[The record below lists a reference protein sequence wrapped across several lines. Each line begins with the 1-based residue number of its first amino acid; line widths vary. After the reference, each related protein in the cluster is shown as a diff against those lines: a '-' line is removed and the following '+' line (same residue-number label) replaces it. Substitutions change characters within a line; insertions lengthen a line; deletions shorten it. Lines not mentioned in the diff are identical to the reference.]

1 MGIDVRKMQAL
12 SASDLVDLTQATEDA
27 ISDGIGFNW
36 VSPPPQEVLESYW
49 RGVMVV
55 PERELF
61 CGWLDGTIAAAVQL
75 IKPGRSKETTSFV
88 ATIEGHFVAPWARG
102 HGLARA
108 VLDAAEREA
117 AVQGF
122 SVLRLHV
129 RETQDAAIRL
139 YQENGYVRW
148 GILPYHEIV
157 NGQMIAGHHFYKRL
171 QPLSSVE

>member
-1 MGIDVRKMQAL
+1 MAIDVRKMVDM
-12 SASDLVDLTQATEDA
+12 SAADLVDLSQATEDA

-36 VSPPPQEVLESYW
+36 VSPPTQDVMESYW

-55 PERELF
+55 PERILF
-61 CGWLDGTIAAAVQL
+61 CGWLDGTIASAVQL
-75 IKPGRSKETTSFV
+75 VKPGRTKETTSFT
-88 ATIEGHFVAPWARG
+88 AMIEGHFVAPWARG
-102 HGLARA
+102 HGLARG
-108 VLDAAEREA
+108 VLEAAEREA
-117 AVQGF
+117 SVQGF

-139 YQENGYVRW
+139 YQENGYIRW